1 MLLGSE
7 MERMSDPARAQV
19 VEQIHVFARVSPAQK
34 NRIILAMK
42 SRHEEPI
49 SPFERYSRLE
59 EEYQDVLRGELIF
72 GLHVHVGI
80 ASHAMAATLMNQAR
94 SWLPHLLALS
104 TNAPFW
110 AGRLTGLKSFRF

>member
-1 MLLGSE
+1 
-7 MERMSDPARAQV
+7 
-19 VEQIHVFARVSPAQK
+19 
-34 NRIILAMK
+34 MK

-72 GLHVHVGI
+72 GLHVHVSI

-94 SWLPHLLALS
+94 SWLPHLLILS